1 MAQIPQLPDIYS
13 VWHLAIGYAPE
24 KRRYGKHWLEL
35 AQNPT
40 FEELHRALINRSQTT
55 VKVSAYRSLSHSVLA
70 CARMEEFGSASFQSE
85 RKFRY
90 AAFAFAVSPV
100 SA

>member
-1 MAQIPQLPDIYS
+1 MVRA
-13 VWHLAIGYAPE
+13 
-24 KRRYGKHWLEL
+24 KRRFDQLRCAGFLEREL
-35 AQNPT
+35 SQNPT

-90 AAFAFAVSPV
+90 AAFAFAFAVSPV